1 MNTDQAGKKA
11 ADHIQKRFNTKSLKV
26 RTSTFSGSPNQI
38 LVKGELENN
47 DGALD
52 EFEVTISASSGDV
65 LQSLRRSRAPHR
77 ALLEVLKKRFEL
89 ELEAVI
95 VSKDGTKAFVIAGG
109 AQPAEEKRP
118 VEKIERYE
126 VEFHRPESAQAD
138 FLDPQGWKWIQT
150 EIAYDK
156 GGWKEKLGLWV

>member
-1 MNTDQAGKKA
+1 MDIDEARKRA
-11 ADHIQKRFNTKSLKV
+11 ADHIQRKFNPKSLKV
-26 RTSTFSGSPNQI
+26 RTAASSGSPNQI

-77 ALLEVLKKRFEL
+77 ALLELLKKRFEL
-89 ELEAVI
+89 KLEAVI
-95 VSKDGTKAFVIAGG
+95 VSKDGKKAFVIIGD
-109 AQPAEEKRP
+109 AQPEE
-118 VEKIERYE
+118 ERRTERIDLYD
-126 VEFHRPESAQAD
+126 VEFHGANAAQTD
-138 FLDPQGWKWIQT
+138 FQTVWKWTQT
-150 EIAYDK
+150 EVVYDK